1 MSEDTRIPSDSAG
14 SPESEGALGTA
25 GASGRPP
32 VPLRRNAEFIRLW
45 AGAGVSQFG
54 TRVGMAA
61 FPLLTLYHTGSAVDA
76 GLVGFAASLPNFVV
90 QLPAGALVDRWDR
103 RRLMLWCDVLGAL
116 SIAAVAV
123 AVFLGQIWMPHL
135 MAAAFLEGA
144 RGIVVD
150 LGERASVRQ
159 VVAPGQL
166 PAALAQNEARGQAMG
181 LLGQPS
187 SGGLLA
193 VAGWLP
199 FAATALASS
208 VAAVC
213 VALMRKNRGVRA
225 AARAQPLHTDIKEG
239 VLWLWRHRVARLL
252 VSLFAG
258 CNFAFQ
264 ILMLTVMVIIQQS
277 GRSPV
282 FVALVTGCGGLGGLA
297 GALAAPRLRRRFGLR
312 AVFLAG
318 CVLWVLITPLVAWV
332 RHPAGLAVL
341 LTATTSIVG
350 VLSVTAWVFQVQH
363 TPDELQGRVNG
374 TARFLASGANS
385 LGALCGGYLL
395 DRAGAAP
402 TGLVVCGV
410 LLLVTTVV
418 VSGRRT
424 LAEPAADLS

>member
-1 MSEDTRIPSDSAG
+1 MSEETRGPSDTGTST
-14 SPESEGALGTA
+14 ESGGAA
-25 GASGRPP
+25 PAARRPDRPP
-32 VPLRRNAEFIRLW
+32 APLRKNADFIRLW
-45 AGAGVSQFG
+45 VGAGISQFG
-54 TRVGMAA
+54 TRVGMTA
-61 FPLLTLYHTGSAVDA
+61 FPLLTLYLTGSAMHA

-103 RRLMLWCDVLGAL
+103 RRLMLWCDILGAL
-116 SIAAVAV
+116 SIASVAVAV
-123 AVFLGQIWMPHL
+123 ALGHVWLPHL
-135 MAAAFLEGA
+135 MAAAFLEGT

-159 VVAPGQL
+159 VVPAGHL

-187 SGGLLA
+187 AGGLLA
-193 VAGWLP
+193 VAAWLP
-199 FAATALASS
+199 FATTALASS

-213 VALMRKNRGVRA
+213 VALMRGNRGVRA
-225 AARAQPLHTDIKEG
+225 GSRARPLHTDIREG
-239 VLWLWRHRVARLL
+239 ITWLWRHRVARFL
-252 VSLFAG
+252 VALFAG

-312 AVFLAG
+312 PVFLTG
-318 CVLWVLITPLVAWV
+318 CAAWTLITPLVAWV
-332 RHPAGLAVL
+332 RHPAGLAVI
-341 LTATTSIVG
+341 LTATTLIVG
-350 VLSVTAWVFQVQH
+350 ALSVTAWVFQVQN

-385 LGALCGGYLL
+385 LGALSGGFLL
-395 DRAGAAP
+395 ASVGAGP

-410 LLLVTTVV
+410 MLLVTAVV
-418 VSGRRT
+418 LSGRRT
-424 LAEPAADLS
+424 LAEPADSL